1 MMKLKVQASKT
12 GSDAVKV
19 VWFTGLNNNG
29 MITIKMPEQENRI
42 SIAELTAARFL
53 LLEKRVFG
61 RAPSYG
67 KGLVLEVSDQTFNDL
82 CYSKQ
87 SRELKCA
94 SQFLTTQ
101 LQGLYL
107 SGGVEI
113 YGDLNDKNHDEIGC
127 YDSPYPTFNTP
138 KLGTVAISQHALHR
152 FQERH
157 NHGDIKAPWRSLRNQ
172 LSHPSLK
179 KHHLS
184 KKTRFQKLL
193 RYGEDDSQVWSN
205 PTGNLY
211 FQLIKSGEHLLLVT
225 VFSKLSHSF
234 ADLRA

>member
-1 MMKLKVQASKT
+1 MMKLKVQAT
-12 GSDAVKV
+12 ETNTDAVKV
-19 VWFTGLNNNG
+19 IWFAGLSNNG
-29 MITIKMPEQENRI
+29 MITIRVSEQKNRI

-61 RAPSYG
+61 RAPSCG
-67 KGLVLEVSDQTFNDL
+67 QGLALEVSEKTFNDL
-82 CYSKQ
+82 SYSTQ
-87 SRELKCA
+87 NRELKFT

-101 LQGLYL
+101 LQGLSV
-107 SGGVEI
+107 SGGAEI

-138 KLGTVAISQHALHR
+138 TLGTVAISQHALQR

-157 NHGDIKAPWRSLRNQ
+157 SHGDIKAPWRSLRNQ
-172 LSHPSLK
+172 LSHPSLT

-184 KKTRFQKLL
+184 EKTRFQKLL

-211 FQLIKSGEHLLLVT
+211 FQLIKSEKHLLLVT